1 MLCEEEIEMLEQV
14 LGSDRLQKQL
24 LNELLGS
31 FVEDPNGITVETF
44 DVFVELCSVINYTPK
59 VSTVIPLG
67 NIRVRSIAFNA
78 ERSRVFRI
86 DWYNR
91 DMATFLNEYRY

>member
-44 DVFVELCSVINYTPK
+44 DVFVELCSVINYTPNEGYGYK
-59 VSTVIPLG
+59 V
-67 NIRVRSIAFNA
+67 
-78 ERSRVFRI
+78 
-86 DWYNR
+86 
-91 DMATFLNEYRY
+91 